1 MRIGKILE
9 EKLGRRINAFSYPA
23 GRFNDRIRQLVMAAG
38 YKLAVATNP
47 GKKFADDDIF
57 ALKRLRISA
66 NSNNLFIFWVETSGY
81 YNFMREH
88 RHK

>member
-1 MRIGKILE
+1 ME
-9 EKLGRRINAFSYPA
+9 EELGAEVNAFSYPE
-23 GRFNDRIRQLVMAAG
+23 GMFNKIIKQLVMDAG

-47 GKKFADDDIF
+47 GKKFSSDDIF
-57 ALKRLRISA
+57 VLKRLRISR

-88 RHK
+88 RHKK